1 MGFALRNDDA
11 LAVAP
16 QEPCQERRSGALG
29 SDDQPSKPPG
39 VILPDPKMGAEVS
52 AKADRAANV
61 VLVEDDPA
69 VRQVAA
75 MILDFL
81 GYGVVEFDDPSA
93 ALTYLAQ
100 DATVALLFTD
110 VRLPGEMCGTSLA
123 LEARRLRPD
132 LAILLTTGNISEVAP
147 HVMRRLPG
155 AEMLLKPYGRSR
167 LQRMVASATARAGTS
182 S

>member
-1 MGFALRNDDA
+1 MAFALRNDDA
-11 LAVAP
+11 IAGAAHDLRPGAP
-16 QEPCQERRSGALG
+16 APDG
-29 SDDQPSKPPG
+29 QPSNPSAKVP
-39 VILPDPKMGAEVS
+39 PDPMTGTDVS
-52 AKADRAANV
+52 AEAGRGASV

-81 GYGVVEFDDPSA
+81 GYRVVEFDDSSSA
-93 ALTYLAQ
+93 LAYLAQ

-110 VRLPGEMCGTSLA
+110 IRLPGKMRGTDLA
-123 LEARRLRPD
+123 IEARRLRPD
-132 LAILLTTGNISEVAP
+132 LPILLTTGNISEVAP

-167 LQRMVASATARAGTS
+167 LQRMVASAIARAGTS
-182 S
+182 P